1 MVKLPILEIV
11 QYTPCFLNNMAIDP
25 PITDNG
31 EEYVSNQF
39 KSYPSQNVMFHR
51 LTGSMSRHGNHF
63 AILSLY
69 FHFSKKEKS
78 TLIQFIFFNFLYHIN
93 HFFITIQKKNYI
105 FFSPLFHT
113 NYFYFILHQ
122 TLLLLFKNKNHFKKY
137 LPNTPIVS
145 RTITEVE
152 YRYTVYSSC
161 Y

>member
-93 HFFITIQKKNYI
+93 HFFITIQKKKITFFFLHFSIQIISTLYYI
-105 FFSPLFHT
+105 KH
-113 NYFYFILHQ
+113 FYYYSKTKITSKNIYQ
-122 TLLLLFKNKNHFKKY
+122 THL
-137 LPNTPIVS
+137 
-145 RTITEVE
+145 
-152 YRYTVYSSC
+152 
-161 Y
+161 